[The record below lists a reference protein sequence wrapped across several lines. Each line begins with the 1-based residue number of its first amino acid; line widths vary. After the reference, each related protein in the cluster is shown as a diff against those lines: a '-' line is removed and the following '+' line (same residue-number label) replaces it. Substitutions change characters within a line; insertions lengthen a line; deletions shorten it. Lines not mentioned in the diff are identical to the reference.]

1 MSYLCTE
8 DAITVG
14 RLIQSN
20 LELLEKYKSA
30 LQLIKEKNK
39 KILSLQDQLIKSM
52 QENVNLLNTIAD
64 LGLIEPD

>member
-20 LELLEKYKSA
+20 FELLDKYKSA

-64 LGLIEPD
+64 LGLIEPN